1 MKKLVLSLIG
11 LFIILTGCSTNSK
24 DIITPPLDMGTYDDM
39 DILIDIKGAIIFPG
53 VYSVKKNSLLKD
65 VIKVAGGFAS
75 NADIEKVNLV
85 KEVEANEMIIIPF
98 KGSGASTSNLI
109 NINTASLKELTQ
121 IPKIGEVKAKAII
134 EYRVN
139 NGPFNKISDIMKVS
153 GISETIFN
161 QIKTFIMV

>member
-1 MKKLVLSLIG
+1 
-11 LFIILTGCSTNSK
+11 
-24 DIITPPLDMGTYDDM
+24 
-39 DILIDIKGAIIFPG
+39 
-53 VYSVKKNSLLKD
+53 
-65 VIKVAGGFAS
+65 
-75 NADIEKVNLV
+75 
-85 KEVEANEMIIIPF
+85 MIIIPF

-121 IPKIGEVKAKAII
+121 IPKIGEAKAKAII